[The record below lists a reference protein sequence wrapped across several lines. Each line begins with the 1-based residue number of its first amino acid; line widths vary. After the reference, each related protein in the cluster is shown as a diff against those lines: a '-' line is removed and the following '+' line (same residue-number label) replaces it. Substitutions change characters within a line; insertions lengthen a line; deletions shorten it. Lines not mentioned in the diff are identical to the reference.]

1 MLQKS
6 SAFVFWTSVIL
17 GLPILIWIWDIGIKL
32 QKESFAVSKLKL
44 LLFKISIIFPLAYIV
59 FFFIYFIG
67 FNGDIIM
74 SLHFF
79 AMLNIFY
86 AMIFAAKTLKSAE
99 LNREALLS
107 DYLGDFFLIWF
118 YPLGIWILQ
127 PRIHKLIKKDE
138 KRFA

>member
-6 SAFVFWTSVIL
+6 SAFIFWSSFFL
-17 GLPILIWIWDIGIKL
+17 GFPVLIWLWSIGLKL
-32 QKESFAVSKLKL
+32 QKESFAVSKSKL
-44 LLFKISIIFPLAYIV
+44 LLFKFSIIFPLAYIV
-59 FFFIYFIG
+59 FFFIYFIA
-67 FNGDIIM
+67 FNGEIIM

-86 AMIFAAKTLKSAE
+86 ALLFAAKTLKSAE
-99 LNREALLS
+99 LNRPATLS

-127 PRIHKLIKKDE
+127 PRIHKLIKKE
-138 KRFA
+138 EVRFV

>member
-6 SAFVFWTSVIL
+6 SAFIFWSSVFL
-17 GLPILIWIWDIGIKL
+17 GFPVLIWLWAVGIKL
-32 QKESFAVSKLKL
+32 QNESFAVSKFKL

-59 FFFIYFIG
+59 FFSIYFIG

-79 AMLNIFY
+79 AMLCIFY
-86 AMIFAAKTLKSAE
+86 SMIFAAKTLKSAE
-99 LNREALLS
+99 LNREATLS

-127 PRIHKLIKKDE
+127 PRIHKLIKKE
-138 KRFA
+138 